1 MDYVIVAVSL
11 GGVYALIAL
20 GYALIYS
27 CLRLLNFAHGEFC
40 MIGAFTAF
48 GVALLPDIP
57 SWILLP
63 SAVVGGALAA
73 LCTWAIAYRPLGG
86 TDRASAILAAIGASI
101 CLQQLIA
108 RTIGARAQAFAPSGW
123 DYGFVLFGIRITSAS
138 ILAITSLIILLLLIH
153 LMWTRSRFGMAIRA
167 VADDR
172 EAAESIGI
180 SSARTIL
187 WVFCAAG
194 GAAGIAGVVLALSFS
209 RIDPYMGFAPAL
221 KAFVAALVG
230 GLHDPRRAALGGVAL
245 GVSETIL
252 VVVGLSAYRDAIIL
266 TMLVTALLI
275 QARIQASSRILRA
288 PLAVE
293 EGED

>member
-1 MDYVIVAVSL
+1 MDYVVVAISL

-40 MIGAFTAF
+40 MVGAFAAL
-48 GVALLPDIP
+48 GISLLPGIPAWALLP
-57 SWILLP
+57 
-63 SAVVGGALAA
+63 AAMAGGALAA
-73 LCTWAIAYRPLGG
+73 LCTWSLAYRPLKGA
-86 TDRASAILAAIGASI
+86 DRSSAILAAIGASI

-108 RTIGARAQAFAPSGW
+108 RTVGARAQAFSPAGW
-123 DYGFVLFGIRITSAS
+123 DRGFSFFGTNISPATLLATGALIGLF
-138 ILAITSLIILLLLIH
+138 LAVH
-153 LMWTRSRFGMAIRA
+153 LVWTRTRFGLVVRA

-172 EAAESIGI
+172 EAAESVGI
-180 SSARTIL
+180 SSARTIA

-221 KAFVAALVG
+221 KAFVAALAG
-230 GLHDPRRAALGGVAL
+230 GLHDPRRAALGGMAL
-245 GVSETIL
+245 GVVETIL
-252 VVVGLSAYRDAIIL
+252 VAIGLSAYRDAVVL
-266 TMLVTALLI
+266 AMLVAALLVQAHI
-275 QARIQASSRILRA
+275 QTSSRILRA
-288 PLAVE
+288 PLAA